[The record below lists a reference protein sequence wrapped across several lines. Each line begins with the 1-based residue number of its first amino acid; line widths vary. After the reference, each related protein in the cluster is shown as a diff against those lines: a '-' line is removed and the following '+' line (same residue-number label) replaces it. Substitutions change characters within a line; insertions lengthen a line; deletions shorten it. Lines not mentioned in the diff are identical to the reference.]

1 MAKIGFIGT
10 GLMGLPMAQRL
21 ITAGHSVTAYNRTAA
36 KLESLVGATIATSS
50 SQAIAAS
57 DCVILMLTN
66 AEAIEQTLLSD
77 QAVLQGR
84 TVIQMSTIAP
94 DESQS
99 IRDRVV
105 VAGGS
110 YLEAPVLGS
119 IPEARSGKLIVMVGA
134 EVEQFEQWRSL
145 LQTLGENPVLLGT
158 VGSASTVKLALN
170 QLIGSLTSAFAVSLG
185 LVLRQNVEVEAFMQ
199 ILRQSALY
207 APTFDKKLQ
216 RMLDRDFENPNFPTK
231 HLQKDINLFVE
242 AAQSANLNVASV
254 EGVREIL
261 QSAIAQNLSDLDY
274 AALFSIVCPPEPQ
287 NDQSVEDLG

>member
-10 GLMGLPMAQRL
+10 GLMGLPMAERL
-21 ITAGHSVTAYNRTAA
+21 IAAGHSVTAYNRTPA
-36 KLESLVGATIATSS
+36 KLASLTGATIAASA
-50 SQAIAAS
+50 QDAIAAS

-66 AEAIEQTLLSD
+66 AEAIAQTLLLD

-94 DESQS
+94 DESQA
-99 IRDRVV
+99 IRDQVV
-105 VAGGS
+105 AAGGS

-119 IPEARSGKLIVMVGA
+119 IPEARSGRLIVMVGA
-134 EVEQFEQWRSL
+134 EVEQFEHWRSL
-145 LQTLGENPVLLGT
+145 LQTFGENPVLLGA

-170 QLIGSLTSAFAVSLG
+170 QLIGSLTSAFAASLG
-185 LVLRQNVEVEAFMQ
+185 LVLRQNVDAEAFMQ

-216 RMLDRDFENPNFPTK
+216 RMLDRDFETPNFPTK
-231 HLQKDINLFVE
+231 HLQKDISLFIE
-242 AAQSANLNVASV
+242 TARSANLNVASV

-261 QSAIAQNLSDLDY
+261 QSAIAQDLSDLDY
-274 AALFSIVCPPEPQ
+274 AALFAIVCPAENQ
-287 NDQSVEDLG
+287 KD

>member
-21 ITAGHSVTAYNRTAA
+21 IAAGHSVTAYNRTAA
-36 KLESLVGATIATSS
+36 KLESLTGAAIATSAS
-50 SQAIAAS
+50 EAIAAS
-57 DCVILMLTN
+57 ECVILVLTN
-66 AEAIEQTLLSD
+66 AQAIGETLFAD
-77 QAVLQGR
+77 PTVLRDR

-94 DESQS
+94 DESQA
-99 IRDRVV
+99 ICDRVV
-105 VAGGS
+105 AAGGS

-134 EVEQFEQWRSL
+134 ELKQFEKWRSL
-145 LQTLGENPVLLGT
+145 LQTFGENPVLLGS
-158 VGSASTVKLALN
+158 VGSAATVKLALN
-170 QLIGSLTSAFAVSLG
+170 QLIGSLTSAFAASLG
-185 LVLRQNVEVEAFMQ
+185 LVLRQNVDVEAFMQ

-231 HLQKDINLFVE
+231 HLQKDIGLFIESARSSNLG
-242 AAQSANLNVASV
+242 VASV

-261 QSAIAQNLSDLDY
+261 NRAIAENLADLDY
-274 AALFSIVCPPEPQ
+274 AALFSIVCPQEIH
-287 NDQSVEDLG
+287 DH

>member
-36 KLESLVGATIATSS
+36 KLESLTGATIATSS

-66 AEAIEQTLLSD
+66 AQAIAQTLLSD
-77 QAVLQGR
+77 QAALQGR

-94 DESQS
+94 DESQA

-105 VAGGS
+105 AAGGS

-145 LQTLGENPVLLGT
+145 LQTFGENPVLLGS

-185 LVLRQNVEVEAFMQ
+185 LVLRQNVEVEALMQ

-231 HLQKDINLFVE
+231 HLQKDINLFIE
-242 AAQSANLNVASV
+242 AARSADLNVASV

-261 QSAIAQNLSDLDY
+261 QGAIDQNLSELDY
-274 AALFSIVCPPEPQ
+274 AALFSIVCPPESQ

>member
-1 MAKIGFIGT
+1 MKIGFIGT

-21 ITAGHSVTAYNRTAA
+21 ITAGHSVTAYNRTDA

-50 SQAIAAS
+50 SQAIVAS

-99 IRDRVV
+99 IRDQVV
-105 VAGGS
+105 AAGGS

-242 AAQSANLNVASV
+242 AARSANLNVASV

-274 AALFSIVCPPEPQ
+274 AALFSIVCPVELQ

>member
-21 ITAGHSVTAYNRTAA
+21 IAAGHAVTAYNRTAA
-36 KLESLVGATIATSS
+36 KLESLTGAKIAASAS
-50 SQAIAAS
+50 EAIAAS
-57 DCVILMLTN
+57 ECVILMLTN
-66 AEAIEQTLLSD
+66 AQAIQETLFSD
-77 QAVLQGR
+77 QTVLRDR

-94 DESQS
+94 DESQE
-99 IRDRVV
+99 IRNRVV
-105 VAGGS
+105 AAGGN

-134 EVEQFEQWRSL
+134 EAEQFEHWQSL
-145 LQTLGENPVLLGT
+145 LQTFGENPIFLGS
-158 VGSASTVKLALN
+158 VGSAATVKLALN
-170 QLIGSLTSAFAVSLG
+170 QLIGSLTSAFAASLG
-185 LVLRQNVEVEAFMQ
+185 LVLRQNVDVEAFMQ

-231 HLQKDINLFVE
+231 HLQKDMGLFIETARLSNLD
-242 AAQSANLNVASV
+242 VASV

-261 QSAIAQNLSDLDY
+261 DRAIAENLADLDY
-274 AALFSIVCPPEPQ
+274 AALFAIVCPEH
-287 NDQSVEDLG
+287 

>member
-21 ITAGHSVTAYNRTAA
+21 IAAGHSVTAYNRTAA
-36 KLESLVGATIATSS
+36 KLEPLTGAKIAVSAS
-50 SQAIAAS
+50 EAIAAS

-66 AEAIEQTLLSD
+66 AQAIQETLFSD
-77 QAVLQGR
+77 QTVLRDR

-94 DESQS
+94 HESQE

-105 VAGGS
+105 AAGGS

-134 EVEQFEQWRSL
+134 DTEQFEQWRSL
-145 LQTLGENPVLLGT
+145 LQTFGENPILLGS
-158 VGSASTVKLALN
+158 VGSAATVKLALN
-170 QLIGSLTSAFAVSLG
+170 QLIGSSAFAASLG
-185 LVLRQNVEVEAFMQ
+185 LVLRQNVDVEAFMQ

-231 HLQKDINLFVE
+231 HLQKDMGLFIETARSSNLD
-242 AAQSANLNVASV
+242 VASV

-261 QSAIAQNLSDLDY
+261 NRAIDQNLADLDY
-274 AALFSIVCPPEPQ
+274 AALFAIVCP
-287 NDQSVEDLG
+287 DH